1 MQAQGFGRKGAAVG
15 GAIATRAPMPRP
27 TPVRSPLP
35 GDVADPYAET
45 RAGFVAQERLN
56 AAGHADTLAW
66 DTPISGRSWNKSRLI
81 AYLLWFFTG
90 AVAGHRLYCGRYVS
104 AVAQSMVGLIG
115 FCALLI
121 APHSLGTWG
130 PMFLIY
136 GTWRLFDLFLIP
148 GLCRNPPDA
157 Y

>member
-1 MQAQGFGRKGAAVG
+1 MEAQGFGRKGMAG
-15 GAIATRAPMPRP
+15 GAGARPAPMLRP
-27 TPVRSPLP
+27 APPHTPLP
-35 GDVADPYAET
+35 GDAGDPYAAM

-56 AAGHADTLAW
+56 AAGHVDTLAW
-66 DTPISGRSWNKSRLI
+66 DTPTSGRSWSKSRLI
-81 AYLLWFFTG
+81 AYLLWFVTG
-90 AVAGHRLYCGRYVS
+90 AVAGHRLYCGRYIS
-104 AVAQSMVGLIG
+104 AGLQSLIGLVG

-130 PMFLIY
+130 PLILIH

-148 GLCRNPPDA
+148 GMCRNPPDA